1 MINRTLKVL
10 IEFNSKE
17 CSIASKRIIKD
28 FALCESSFLV
38 EELDEYFKVEYIN
51 DKYLRLTIYGDEIKI
66 FMDVPYVYKN
76 NSCPHLITLLYSDS
90 EKGDEMVL
98 PGYLLEVSEHR
109 IFEDSY
115 SKNERENI
123 SYMEPFTN
131 NIFPLK
137 IVDKNIY
144 IKNIDINDMKIDV
157 LCGENKD
164 EGELKTVTKEID
176 VQFNQTEQGGNTEES
191 FYHIVNVVKIR
202 LIKLA

>member
-1 MINRTLKVL
+1 MINRVLKVL

-17 CSIASKRIIKD
+17 CSLNSKRVVRD

-51 DKYLRLTIYGDEIKI
+51 DKFLRLTIYGDEIKI
-66 FMDVPYVYKN
+66 FMDVPYVYKSS
-76 NSCPHLITLLYSDS
+76 SCPHLITLLYSDS
-90 EKGDEMVL
+90 EQGDEMVL
-98 PGYLLEVSEHR
+98 PGYLLEINEHR
-109 IFEDSY
+109 IYEDSY

-131 NIFPLK
+131 NIYPLK

-144 IKNIDINDMKIDV
+144 IKNIDINDIKVDV
-157 LCGENKD
+157 LCGENKED
-164 EGELKTVTKEID
+164 GELKTVSQEID
-176 VQFNQTEQGGNTEES
+176 VQFNKSEQGGNTEES

-202 LIKLA
+202 LLKIE